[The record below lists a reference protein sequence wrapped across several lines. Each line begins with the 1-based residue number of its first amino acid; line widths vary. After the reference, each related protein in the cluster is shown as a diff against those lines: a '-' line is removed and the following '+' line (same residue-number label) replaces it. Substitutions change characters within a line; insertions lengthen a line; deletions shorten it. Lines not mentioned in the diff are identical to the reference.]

1 MHMQYFYE
9 TDLNIYK
16 IAFYN
21 TFKIYMSKF
30 GLYSDKS
37 AAAAILFENH
47 LEGLEEETKTLL
59 LNLRNF
65 VKSLGDNVIEEVR
78 PHRIVYAKS
87 LTFRTFLDIQPK
99 KDSLTISL
107 KKSRIESPT
116 NHTVKTTEAMEDFKP
131 QIAEAYE
138 KIK

>member
-1 MHMQYFYE
+1 
-9 TDLNIYK
+9 
-16 IAFYN
+16 
-21 TFKIYMSKF
+21 MSKF

-37 AAAAILFENH
+37 AAIPFENH
-47 LEGLEEETKTLL
+47 LEGLEEQTKTSL

-107 KKSRIESPT
+107 RKSRNESTT
-116 NHTVKTTEAMEDFKP
+116 NHTVKTIEEIENVKA

>member
-1 MHMQYFYE
+1 
-9 TDLNIYK
+9 
-16 IAFYN
+16 
-21 TFKIYMSKF
+21 MSKF

-37 AAAAILFENH
+37 AAIPFENH

-59 LNLRNF
+59 LDLRNF

-78 PHRIVYAKS
+78 PHRITYAKS
-87 LTFRTFLDIQPK
+87 LTFRTFLDIQPR

-107 KKSRIESPT
+107 RKSRNEST
-116 NHTVKTTEAMEDFKP
+116 TDHTAKTVEDVENVKP
-131 QIAEAYE
+131 PIAEAYK